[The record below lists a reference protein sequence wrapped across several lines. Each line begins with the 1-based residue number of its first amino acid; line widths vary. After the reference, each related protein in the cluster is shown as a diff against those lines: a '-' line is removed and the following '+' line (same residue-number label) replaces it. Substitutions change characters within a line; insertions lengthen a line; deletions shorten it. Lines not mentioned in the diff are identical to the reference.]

1 MARLGALLK
10 PHDIYVITSQ
20 AHVRPTAAQLPQ
32 LPEDNVLG
40 EPLARSTAVAA
51 GLATVLARRESDEVA
66 LVLPADHFVADEAA
80 FAEALRE
87 AARDRGARLP
97 RHAGRACRRTRRP
110 GYGYIKAGKR
120 LHPATPTAL
129 VERFV
134 EKPDAKRAASFLE
147 EGDHYWNAGIFVWRV
162 YAFRQA
168 VERFQPELGER
179 AGADRGDPPHAG
191 LDDRGPRHPGAVPA
205 ITIDVGIAEPAA
217 AEGRMAVVPL
227 NAGWSDIGSWS
238 ALLEALSGATGAD
251 LVACGK
257 HLDRD
262 SHRVL
267 VHGGDRL
274 DRDRRARGPDHRR
287 HARRAPRLPPRPR
300 RGDQAGPRRDRPHG
314 RGALPLSSPRAAPL
328 AGAAASGTP
337 WRCTCASW
345 PPPAASTG
353 RPVNQDQVVLAFWH
367 EYNLAAAIAALR
379 LRRHRYH
386 VSFSTQTFRGEVMS
400 TMLAAL
406 DSGSVE
412 LPAEGRAVGG
422 GSPDA
427 RARPPR
433 SRGRHRWSSA
443 PTARSVPTGA
453 RSPAR

>member
-1 MARLGALLK
+1 MFAIVMAGGSGTRLWPLSRRETPKQLLPLTGDTSLLQQTVARLGVLLQ

-20 AHVRPTAAQLPQ
+20 DHVRPTQRQLPQ

-51 GLATVLARRESDEVA
+51 GLATVLARRQSDEVA
-66 LVLPADHFVADEAA
+66 FVLPADHFVADEAV
-80 FAEALRE
+80 FADGLRE
-87 AARDRGARLP
+87 AARTAERGYLVTLGVTP
-97 RHAGRACRRTRRP
+97 THAAT

-120 LHPATPTAL
+120 LHPSAPTAL

-134 EKPDAKRAASFLE
+134 EKPDAKRAAAFLE

-168 VERFQPELGER
+168 IERFQPELASALER
-179 AGADRGDPPHAG
+179 IEAVHRT
-191 LDDRGPRHPGAVPA
+191 PGWMTEVRTILERVPA

-251 LVACGK
+251 LVASGN

-274 DRDRRARGPDHRR
+274 IVTVGLEDLIIVDTPDALLVCHRDRAEEIKPVLDEIART
-287 HARRAPRLPPRPR
+287 
-300 RGDQAGPRRDRPHG
+300 AG
-314 RGALPLSSPRAAPL
+314 
-328 AGAAASGTP
+328 
-337 WRCTCASW
+337 
-345 PPPAASTG
+345 
-353 RPVNQDQVVLAFWH
+353 
-367 EYNLAAAIAALR
+367 E
-379 LRRHRYH
+379 RY
-386 VSFSTQTFRGEVMS
+386 
-400 TMLAAL
+400 L
-406 DSGSVE
+406 
-412 LPAEGRAVGG
+412 
-422 GSPDA
+422 
-427 RARPPR
+427 
-433 SRGRHRWSSA
+433 
-443 PTARSVPTGA
+443 
-453 RSPAR
+453 